1 MCNSPQFII
10 NHQALKLPV
19 SEQNREHPR
28 NVPLLPPN
36 KFTLQAFENLM
47 NNREDLVNSAKLFQF
62 PKNLSPPQ
70 PWSRTQV
77 EKFVETSRILGKSFL
92 TNQTINGNLV
102 GELFFDKKLVNEK
115 NKKIIERMR
124 RSLLGANSVASDEVI
139 IHIFMLLIAQQLSLR
154 IALRFKCD
162 CRHICMIFFRN

>member
-1 MCNSPQFII
+1 MPI
-10 NHQALKLPV
+10 

-28 NVPLLPPN
+28 SVPLLPPN

-62 PKNLSPPQ
+62 PKNLSPPE

-92 TNQTINGNLV
+92 TNQAINGSLA
-102 GELFFDKKLVNEK
+102 GELLFDKDLATEK
-115 NKKIIERMR
+115 NNKVIEHVRS
-124 RSLLGANSVASDEVI
+124 SLLGANNVASDEVI
-139 IHIFMLLIAQQLSLR
+139 IHIW
-154 IALRFKCD
+154 KCD
-162 CRHICMIFFRN
+162 V